1 MAPVFSGLRLFPSTP
16 YPSLPH
22 NRHVLRRPSLCW
34 RWNQFS
40 FTNVSFSPC
49 TGKAPSPTLHF
60 DAAHIPRQYPR
71 HRNRF
76 PPQPGMWVSS
86 PGSRSGPC
94 LSKGVQQKFTEKYQ
108 LSYYVTALFNPG
120 ISEDLKCKRWVFSRT
135 YIRETFW
142 FFCLKLPL
150 IILCQYWTVWECNNS
165 TITDTYWENHL

>member
-1 MAPVFSGLRLFPSTP
+1 MKNIFKISYGCWPRGLLIKTRFETIKYGRSNTRKKLTKSFTGQGKWCTKSQLWMAPVFSGLRLFPSTP

-22 NRHVLRRPSLCW
+22 NHHLLRRPSLCW

-71 HRNRF
+71 HWNRF

-86 PGSRSGPC
+86 PGSRSGPS
-94 LSKGVQQKFTEKYQ
+94 LSKGVQQKFTE
-108 LSYYVTALFNPG
+108 
-120 ISEDLKCKRWVFSRT
+120 
-135 YIRETFW
+135 
-142 FFCLKLPL
+142 
-150 IILCQYWTVWECNNS
+150 
-165 TITDTYWENHL
+165 